1 MPYGP
6 QCGLFNIS
14 AGDEE
19 YSELMPGADVF
30 ARRKNL
36 VWAETEKASSIIRA
50 GDDASSQ
57 LLSAIHS
64 TAAESNPRKEHT
76 SF

>member
-1 MPYGP
+1 MLTSSLTSPTKGKSYGVERQCTFSVPYGP

-19 YSELMPGADVF
+19 YSELMLGADVF

-36 VWAETEKASSIIRA
+36 V
-50 GDDASSQ
+50 
-57 LLSAIHS
+57 
-64 TAAESNPRKEHT
+64 
-76 SF
+76 